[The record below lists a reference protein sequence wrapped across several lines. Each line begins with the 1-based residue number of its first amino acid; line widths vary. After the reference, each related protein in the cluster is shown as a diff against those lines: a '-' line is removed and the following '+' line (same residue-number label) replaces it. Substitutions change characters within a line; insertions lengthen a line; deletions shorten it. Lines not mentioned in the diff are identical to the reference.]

1 MRCLLDKVTARYA
14 VQGFLKLAEGR
25 DLSDHEVFTLDL
37 LERSSVQQIDIL
49 IVPPTLNVLQQI
61 MQLPQYTRL
70 IQLFLSQVQ
79 VAFPTRYFKRWARRL
94 RKHHFSREDAAILAL
109 ATFGTDAQGAILS
122 MSVVATYD
130 QPMMTHWRLQQTII
144 REQFAN
150 MQIDLPQPYH
160 QAVLPDVLRPEQ
172 IV

>member
-1 MRCLLDKVTARYA
+1 MRCLLDKVTARYV

-49 IVPPTLNVLQQI
+49 IAPPTLNVLQQI

-79 VAFPTRYFKRWARRL
+79 IAFPTRYF
-94 RKHHFSREDAAILAL
+94 ILCTDKNL
-109 ATFGTDAQGAILS
+109 TFFDVAK
-122 MSVVATYD
+122 SVSC
-130 QPMMTHWRLQQTII
+130 
-144 REQFAN
+144 
-150 MQIDLPQPYH
+150 
-160 QAVLPDVLRPEQ
+160 
-172 IV
+172 